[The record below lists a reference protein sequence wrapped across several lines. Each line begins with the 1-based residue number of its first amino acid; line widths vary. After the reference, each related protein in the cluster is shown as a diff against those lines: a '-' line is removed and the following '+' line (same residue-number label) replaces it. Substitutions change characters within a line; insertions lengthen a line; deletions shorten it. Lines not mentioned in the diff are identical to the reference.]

1 MRIVKEEIFGPVM
14 AVLSFRGEEEVIER
28 ANNTPFGLGAGI
40 MTSDLSR
47 AHRVADKLDAG
58 NIWINSYNL
67 IPPDWP
73 FGGVKQSGFG
83 RESSVF
89 ALESYSQV
97 KATYIQY

>member
-1 MRIVKEEIFGPVM
+1 MDFKTFGGTSSK
-14 AVLSFRGEEEVIER
+14 A
-28 ANNTPFGLGAGI
+28 LGCILKDAL
-40 MTSDLSR
+40 DLSR
-47 AHRVADKLDAG
+47 AHRVADKLDVG

-67 IPPDWP
+67 IPSDWP

-97 KATYIQY
+97 KATYINY